1 MIYRECGVFHS
12 TYASDMRLFP
22 LPLTRWAVA
31 GFTALFLLVFP
42 LLANDYFLN
51 IANLVFIAVV
61 GAIGLNILVGYT
73 GQVSIGHGAF
83 IAVGAYAGA
92 IVMTR
97 AGLPFWI
104 GLPFGGLVAAAV
116 GAFFGIPSLRIKG
129 LYLAI
134 ATLAAQ
140 FIIEW
145 LIIHVTWISGGAEA
159 TMHVPKAAIGS
170 WRLDTL
176 LEQYYLNLIVVSLAI
191 AFALNLAR
199 SPVGRAFIAIRDRD
213 VAAEIMGIHLF
224 RYKLLAF
231 AVSSFYAG
239 VTGVL
244 YALYLGIANYEQFD
258 IATSVDFL
266 AMIIIGGLGSILGSI
281 FGAIFITVL
290 PMVLR
295 AVVDAVGGALAL
307 LFPALN
313 VSYIVQS
320 MTSIKLILFGLLI
333 IVFLIAEPEG
343 LNKLWRSMRDYFR
356 VWPYSY

>member
-1 MIYRECGVFHS
+1 MINRECGVFFS
-12 TYASDMRLFP
+12 TYAADMRLFP
-22 LPLTRWAVA
+22 LPLTRWATA
-31 GFTALFLLVFP
+31 GIAVLFFVIYPLV
-42 LLANDYFLN
+42 ANDYFLN
-51 IANLVFIAVV
+51 IANFVFIAAV
-61 GAIGLNILVGYT
+61 GAIGLNLLVGYT
-73 GQVSIGHGAF
+73 GQISIGHGAF

-92 IVMTR
+92 IAVTR
-97 AGLPFWI
+97 AGMPFWI
-104 GLPFGGLVAAAV
+104 GLPCGGLVAAVV

-140 FIIEW
+140 FIIQW
-145 LIIHVTWISGGAEA
+145 LIIHIEWISGGAEA
-159 TMHVPKAAIGS
+159 TISVPKAAIGP
-170 WRLDTL
+170 WVLDTQV
-176 LEQYYLNLIVVSLAI
+176 EQYFLNLVVVSLAI
-191 AFALNLAR
+191 VFALNLVR

-213 VAAEIMGIHLF
+213 VAAEIIGVHLF

-244 YALYLGIANYEQFD
+244 YAHFLGIANYEQFD
-258 IATSVDFL
+258 ISASIDFL

-281 FGAIFITVL
+281 LGAMFITVL

-295 AVVDAVGGALAL
+295 VMVEGVGTVI
-307 LFPALN
+307 LFLVPSAN

-320 MTSIKLILFGLLI
+320 LTSIKLILFGLLI
-333 IVFLIAEPEG
+333 IVFLIVEPEG
-343 LNKLWRSMRDYFR
+343 LNKLWRNIRDYFR

>member
-1 MIYRECGVFHS
+1 MINRECGVFHS
-12 TYASDMRLFP
+12 SYAADMRLFP
-22 LPLTRWAVA
+22 LPLTRWTMVGIA
-31 GFTALFLLVFP
+31 ALFFVLFP
-42 LLANDYFLN
+42 LVANDYFLN
-51 IANLVFIAVV
+51 VANLVFIAAV

-73 GQVSIGHGAF
+73 GQISVGHGAF

-92 IVMTR
+92 IAVTR
-97 AGLPFWI
+97 WGMPFWI
-104 GLPFGGLVAAAV
+104 GLPFGGLVAAVV

-129 LYLAI
+129 LYLAV

-159 TMHVPKAAIGS
+159 TITVPKASFGP
-170 WRLDTL
+170 WRLDTPT
-176 LEQYYLNLIVVSLAI
+176 EQYFLNLVVVSLAI
-191 AFALNLAR
+191 LFAMNLVR
-199 SPVGRAFIAIRDRD
+199 SPVGRAFVAIRDRD
-213 VAAEIMGIHLF
+213 VAAEIMGINLF

-231 AVSSFYAG
+231 AVSSYYAG
-239 VTGVL
+239 VTGVQ
-244 YALYLGIANYEQFD
+244 YAHYLGIANYEQFD
-258 IATSVDFL
+258 IGTSVDFL

-290 PMVLR
+290 PMALR
-295 AVVDAVGGALAL
+295 VVVGALGDVL
-307 LFPALN
+307 LFIFPAAN

-333 IVFLIAEPEG
+333 ILFLIVEPEG
-343 LNKLWRSMRDYFR
+343 LNKLWRNIRDYFR

>member
-1 MIYRECGVFHS
+1 
-12 TYASDMRLFP
+12 MRLFP
-22 LPLTRWAVA
+22 LPLTRWTLV
-31 GFTALFLLVFP
+31 GIGILFFVLFP
-42 LLANDYFLN
+42 LMANDYFLN
-51 IANLVFIAVV
+51 IGNLVFIAVV

-92 IVMTR
+92 IAVTR
-97 AGLPFWI
+97 AGMPFWI
-104 GLPFGGLVAAAV
+104 ALPFGGLMAAIV

-159 TMHVPKAAIGS
+159 TINVPKAAFGS
-170 WRLDTL
+170 WVLNTL
-176 LEQYYLNLIVVSLAI
+176 LKQYYLNLVVVSLGI
-191 AFALNLAR
+191 VFAMNLVR

-213 VAAEIMGIHLF
+213 VAAEIIGINLF

-244 YALYLGIANYEQFD
+244 YAHYLGIANYEQFD
-258 IATSVDFL
+258 LSTTVDFL

-295 AVVDAVGGALAL
+295 AVMDAVGNVLLL
-307 LFPALN
+307 LFPTLN
-313 VSYIVQS
+313 VSYVVQS
-320 MTSIKLILFGLLI
+320 ITSIKLILFGVLI
-333 IVFLIAEPEG
+333 IVFLIAEPDG
-343 LNKLWRSMRDYFR
+343 LNKLWRNIRDYFR
-356 VWPYSY
+356 FWPYSY